1 MMDVT
6 TISQLVGSLGF
17 PIVACCYLAWMH
29 NESETRHSQERKE
42 MTDAITGN
50 TLVLEGLKEVIRSM
64 TKEKNEDE

>member
-1 MMDVT
+1 MDVT

>member
-42 MTDAITGN
+42 MTNAITGN

>member
-1 MMDVT
+1 MDVT
-6 TISQLVGSLGF
+6 TISQLIGSLGF

>member
-1 MMDVT
+1 MDVT
-6 TISQLVGSLGF
+6 TVSQLIGSLGF

-50 TLVLEGLKEVIRSM
+50 TLVLEGLKEVIRNM

>member
-1 MMDVT
+1 MDVT
-6 TISQLVGSLGF
+6 TISQLIGSLGF

-50 TLVLEGLKEVIRSM
+50 TLVLEGLKEVIRGI
-64 TKEKNEDE
+64 TKDKQDE